1 MDGWWIISLVVV
13 TLGIPT
19 VNAASRDQWIGRSVY
34 QIVTDRFARS
44 DNSTTAACNAS
55 QGNYCGGSFQGII
68 NKLDY
73 IQDLGFDAVGVPPH
87 TRPLIS
93 AILLIFETPD
103 LDLSSAKSDFRPD
116 SRSLRYGTFKL
127 FTYHLQSSYHGY
139 WPNDLYSINSH
150 FGTPKDLQALSSA
163 LHDRGMYLMLD
174 IVVGDLAWAGNSST
188 VDYSTFNPFDDQKYF
203 HDFRLLSSDPM
214 NETCVLDC
222 WMGDT
227 VVSLPDLRNEDEQ
240 VQNMLGTWISELVSN
255 YSIDGLRIDSVL
267 NIAPD
272 FFTNF
277 SKSAGVFTVGEGAT
291 ADAADIC
298 PLQPSLNGLLNYP
311 LYYILTTAFNTTN
324 GNLSTISKSISYT
337 KEQCEDVL
345 ALGTFTSNQDVPRF
359 GSYTSDISL
368 ARNILTSS
376 MLADGIPILYYGE
389 EQHLSGAY
397 NPVNREALWLTNYSM
412 RSTSLPSLVQSLNR
426 IRSYASGD
434 GEQHTQDSASGT
446 DYLSYLSAPIFN
458 STHILAT
465 RKGFAGNQVVS
476 VVSNLGAKPA
486 SKATTKI
493 TLDSDGTGFQA
504 KQNVTEILS
513 CKTYVTDSSGN
524 LAVDLSSDGGPR
536 VYYPTNSLKDSTDIC
551 GNQTKSATPSSSSAS
566 SASPSQSRGSE
577 TGLFGV
583 PLGISTLVVTV
594 AMATSYAFT

>member
-1 MDGWWIISLVVV
+1 MDGWWIISLLVV
-13 TLGIPT
+13 TLETST
-19 VNAASRDQWIGRSVY
+19 VNAASRDQWIGRSIY

-44 DNSTTAACNAS
+44 DNSTTAACDAA

-73 IQDLGFDAVGVPPH
+73 IQDLGFDAIWISPAQ
-87 TRPLIS
+87 TQIS
-93 AILLIFETPD
+93 AQTA
-103 LDLSSAKSDFRPD
+103 DLSA
-116 SRSLRYGTFKL
+116 
-127 FTYHLQSSYHGY
+127 YHGY

-150 FGTPKDLQALSSA
+150 FGTPKELQALSSA

-174 IVVGDLAWAGNSST
+174 IVVGDMAWAGNSST
-188 VDYSTFNPFDDQKYF
+188 VDYSTFNPFDDEKYF
-203 HDFRLLSSDPM
+203 HNFKLLSSDPT

-240 VQNMLGTWISELVSN
+240 VQNILGSWISELVSN

-272 FFTNF
+272 FFSNF
-277 SKSAGVFTVGEGAT
+277 TKSSGVFTVGEGAT
-291 ADAADIC
+291 ADAADVC

-311 LYYILTTAFNTTN
+311 LYYILTDAFNTTN
-324 GNLSTISKSISYT
+324 GNLSTITESISYT
-337 KEQCEDVL
+337 KGQCEDVL
-345 ALGTFTSNQDVPRF
+345 ALGTFTANQDVPRF

-389 EQHLSGAY
+389 EQHLTGSY
-397 NPVNREALWLTNYSM
+397 NPVNREALWLTNYTM
-412 RSTSLPSLVQSLNR
+412 RSTSLPTLVRSLNR
-426 IRSYASGD
+426 LRSYASGD
-434 GEQHTQDSASGT
+434 GEQYTQNSQSGS
-446 DYLSYLSAPIFN
+446 DYLSYLSAPIYN

-493 TLDSDGTGFQA
+493 TLGSDETGFQS

-536 VYYPTNSLKDSTDIC
+536 VYYPTDSLKDSTDIC
-551 GNQTKSATPSSSSAS
+551 DDQTKSATPSSSAAS
-566 SASPSQSRGSE
+566 SVSPIQSKGSE
-577 TGLFGV
+577 TCFFGV

-594 AMATSYAFT
+594 AMATSYAFV

>member
-1 MDGWWIISLVVV
+1 MDDGWWIISLLVV

-19 VNAASRDQWIGRSVY
+19 VNAASRDQWIGRSIY

-44 DNSTTAACNAS
+44 DNSTTAACDAAL
-55 QGNYCGGSFQGII
+55 GNYCGGSFQGII

-73 IQDLGFDAVGVPPH
+73 IQELGFDAIWISPAQSQ
-87 TRPLIS
+87 IS
-93 AILLIFETPD
+93 ARTA
-103 LDLSSAKSDFRPD
+103 DLSA
-116 SRSLRYGTFKL
+116 
-127 FTYHLQSSYHGY
+127 YHGY

-150 FGTPKDLQALSSA
+150 FGTPKELEALSSA

-174 IVVGDLAWAGNSST
+174 IVVGDMAWAGNHST
-188 VDYSTFNPFDDQKYF
+188 VDYSTFNPFNDQKYF
-203 HDFRLLSSDPM
+203 HDFKLLSSDPT

-227 VVSLPDLRNEDEQ
+227 VVSLPDLRNEDQQ
-240 VQNMLGTWISELVSN
+240 VQNILGTWISELVSN

-272 FFTNF
+272 FFSNF
-277 SKSAGVFTVGEGAT
+277 TKSSGVFTVGEGAT
-291 ADAADIC
+291 ADAADVC

-311 LYYILTTAFNTTN
+311 LYYILTNAFNTTN
-324 GNLSTISKSISYT
+324 GNLSTITESISYT
-337 KEQCEDVL
+337 KGQCEDVL
-345 ALGTFTSNQDVPRF
+345 ALGTFTANQDVPRF

-376 MLADGIPILYYGE
+376 MLTDGIPILYYGE
-389 EQHLSGAY
+389 EQHLTGSY

-412 RSTSLPSLVQSLNR
+412 RSTSLPTLVQSLNR
-426 IRSYASGD
+426 LRSYASGD
-434 GEQHTQDSASGT
+434 GEQYTQKSQSGS
-446 DYLSYLSAPIFN
+446 DYLSYLSAPIYN

-486 SKATTKI
+486 TKATTKI
-493 TLDSDGTGFQA
+493 TLGSDETGFQS

-513 CKTYVTDSSGN
+513 CKTFVTDSSGN

-536 VYYPTNSLKDSTDIC
+536 VYYPTDSLKDSTDIC
-551 GNQTKSATPSSSSAS
+551 GDKTKPATPSSSAAS
-566 SASPSQSRGSE
+566 SVSSIQPKGSE
-577 TGLFGV
+577 TCLFGV

-594 AMATSYAFT
+594 AMATSYVF

>member
-73 IQDLGFDAVGVPPH
+73 IQDLGFDAVGFLPH
-87 TRPLIS
+87 TRFIS

-103 LDLSSAKSDFRPD
+103 LDLSSAKPDFRPN
-116 SRSLRYGTFKL
+116 SRSLST
-127 FTYHLQSSYHGY
+127 TA
-139 WPNDLYSINSH
+139 NE
-150 FGTPKDLQALSSA
+150 A
-163 LHDRGMYLMLD
+163 DREIQYLMLD

-446 DYLSYLSAPIFN
+446 DYLSYLSAPIYN

-493 TLDSDGTGFQA
+493 TLDSDGTGFQS

-536 VYYPTNSLKDSTDIC
+536 VYYPTDSLKDSTDIC
-551 GNQTKSATPSSSSAS
+551 GDQTKSATPSSSAAS

>member
-1 MDGWWIISLVVV
+1 MQTPPTMDGRWIISLLVV
-13 TLGIPT
+13 TLGIST
-19 VNAASRDQWIGRSVY
+19 VNAASRDQWIGRSIY

-44 DNSTTAACNAS
+44 DNSTTAACDAA

-73 IQDLGFDAVGVPPH
+73 IQDLGFDSIWISPAQ
-87 TRPLIS
+87 TQIS
-93 AILLIFETPD
+93 ARTA
-103 LDLSSAKSDFRPD
+103 DLSA
-116 SRSLRYGTFKL
+116 
-127 FTYHLQSSYHGY
+127 YHGY

-150 FGTPKDLQALSSA
+150 FGTPKELQALSST

-174 IVVGDLAWAGNSST
+174 IVVGDMAWAGNSST
-188 VDYSTFNPFDDQKYF
+188 VDYSTFKPFDDQKYF
-203 HDFRLLSSDPM
+203 HDFRLLSSDPT
-214 NETCVLDC
+214 NETCVLEC

-240 VQNMLGTWISELVSN
+240 VQNILGSWISELVSN

-272 FFTNF
+272 FFSNF
-277 SKSAGVFTVGEGAT
+277 TKSSGVFTVGEGAT
-291 ADAADIC
+291 ADAADVC

-311 LYYILTTAFNTTN
+311 LYYILTDAFNTTN
-324 GNLSTISKSISYT
+324 GNLSTITESISYT
-337 KEQCEDVL
+337 KGQCEDVL
-345 ALGTFTSNQDVPRF
+345 ALGTFTANQDVPRF

-389 EQHLSGAY
+389 EQHLTGSY

-412 RSTSLPSLVQSLNR
+412 HSTSLPTLVQSLNR
-426 IRSYASGD
+426 LRSYASGD
-434 GEQHTQDSASGT
+434 GEQYTQKSQSGS
-446 DYLSYLSAPIFN
+446 DYLSYLSAPIYN

-493 TLDSDGTGFQA
+493 TLGSDETGFQS

-536 VYYPTNSLKDSTDIC
+536 VYYPTDSLKDSTDIC
-551 GNQTKSATPSSSSAS
+551 GDQTKSATPSSSAAS
-566 SASPSQSRGSE
+566 SVSPNQSKGSE
-577 TGLFGV
+577 TCLFGV

-594 AMATSYAFT
+594 AMATSYAFI

>member
-1 MDGWWIISLVVV
+1 MQTPPTMDDGWWIISLLVV

-19 VNAASRDQWIGRSVY
+19 VNAASRDQWIGRSIY

-44 DNSTTAACNAS
+44 DNSTTAACDAAL
-55 QGNYCGGSFQGII
+55 GNYCGGSFQGII

-73 IQDLGFDAVGVPPH
+73 IQELGFDAIWISPAQSQ
-87 TRPLIS
+87 IS
-93 AILLIFETPD
+93 ARTA
-103 LDLSSAKSDFRPD
+103 DLSA
-116 SRSLRYGTFKL
+116 
-127 FTYHLQSSYHGY
+127 YHGY

-150 FGTPKDLQALSSA
+150 FGTPKELEALSSA

-174 IVVGDLAWAGNSST
+174 IVVGDMAWAGNHST
-188 VDYSTFNPFDDQKYF
+188 VDYSTFNPFNDQKYF
-203 HDFRLLSSDPM
+203 HDFKLLSSDPT

-227 VVSLPDLRNEDEQ
+227 VVSLPDLRNEDQQ
-240 VQNMLGTWISELVSN
+240 VQNILGTWISELVSN

-272 FFTNF
+272 FFSNF
-277 SKSAGVFTVGEGAT
+277 TKSSGVFTVGEGAT
-291 ADAADIC
+291 ADAADVC

-311 LYYILTTAFNTTN
+311 LYYILTNAFNTTN
-324 GNLSTISKSISYT
+324 GNLSTITESISYT
-337 KEQCEDVL
+337 KGQCEDVL
-345 ALGTFTSNQDVPRF
+345 ALGTFTANQDVPRF

-376 MLADGIPILYYGE
+376 MLTDGIPILYYGE
-389 EQHLSGAY
+389 EQHLTGSY

-412 RSTSLPSLVQSLNR
+412 RSTSLPTLVQSLNR
-426 IRSYASGD
+426 LRSYASGD
-434 GEQHTQDSASGT
+434 GEQYTQKSQSGS
-446 DYLSYLSAPIFN
+446 DYLSYLSAPIYN

-493 TLDSDGTGFQA
+493 TLGSDETGFQS

-536 VYYPTNSLKDSTDIC
+536 VYYPTDSLKDSTDIC
-551 GNQTKSATPSSSSAS
+551 GDKTKSATPSSSAAS
-566 SASPSQSRGSE
+566 SVSSIQSKGSE
-577 TGLFGV
+577 TCLFGV

-594 AMATSYAFT
+594 AMATSYVF

>member
-1 MDGWWIISLVVV
+1 MDGWWIISLLVV

-19 VNAASRDQWIGRSVY
+19 VNAASRDQWISRSIY

-44 DNSTTAACNAS
+44 DNSTTAACDAAE
-55 QGNYCGGSFQGII
+55 GNYCGGTFQGII

-73 IQDLGFDAVGVPPH
+73 IQNLGFDAIWISPAQ
-87 TRPLIS
+87 TQIS
-93 AILLIFETPD
+93 ARTA
-103 LDLSSAKSDFRPD
+103 DLSA
-116 SRSLRYGTFKL
+116 
-127 FTYHLQSSYHGY
+127 YHGY

-150 FGTPKDLQALSSA
+150 FGTPKELQALSSA

-174 IVVGDLAWAGNSST
+174 IVVGDMAWAGNSST

-203 HDFRLLSSDPM
+203 HDFKLLSSDPT

-240 VQNMLGTWISELVSN
+240 VQNILGSWISELVSN

-272 FFTNF
+272 FFSNF
-277 SKSAGVFTVGEGAT
+277 TKSSGVFTVGEGAT
-291 ADAADIC
+291 ADAADVC

-311 LYYILTTAFNTTN
+311 LYYILTDAFNTTN
-324 GNLSTISKSISYT
+324 GNLSTITESISYT
-337 KEQCEDVL
+337 KGQCEDVL
-345 ALGTFTSNQDVPRF
+345 ALGTFTANQDVPRF

-389 EQHLSGAY
+389 EQHLTGSY
-397 NPVNREALWLTNYSM
+397 NPVNREALWLTSYSM
-412 RSTSLPSLVQSLNR
+412 DSTSLPTLVQSLNR
-426 IRSYASGD
+426 LRSYASGD
-434 GEQHTQDSASGT
+434 GEQYTQKSQSGS
-446 DYLSYLSAPIFN
+446 DYLSYLTAPIYN

-476 VVSNLGAKPA
+476 VVSNLGAKPS

-493 TLDSDGTGFQA
+493 TLGSDETGFQA

-536 VYYPTNSLKDSTDIC
+536 VYYPTDSLKDSTDIC
-551 GNQTKSATPSSSSAS
+551 GDQTKSATPSSSAAS
-566 SASPSQSRGSE
+566 SVSPTQYKGSE
-577 TGLFGV
+577 TYLFGV

-594 AMATSYAFT
+594 AMATSYAFI

>member
-1 MDGWWIISLVVV
+1 MDGWWIISLLVV
-13 TLGIPT
+13 TLGFST
-19 VNAASRDQWIGRSVY
+19 VNAASRDQWIGRSIY

-44 DNSTTAACNAS
+44 DNSTTAACDAA

-73 IQDLGFDAVGVPPH
+73 IHDLGFDAIWISPAQ
-87 TRPLIS
+87 TQIS
-93 AILLIFETPD
+93 ARTA
-103 LDLSSAKSDFRPD
+103 DLSA
-116 SRSLRYGTFKL
+116 
-127 FTYHLQSSYHGY
+127 YHGY

-150 FGTPKDLQALSSA
+150 FGTPKELQALSSA
-163 LHDRGMYLMLD
+163 LHNRGMYLMLD
-174 IVVGDLAWAGNSST
+174 IVVGDMAWAGNSST
-188 VDYSTFNPFDDQKYF
+188 VDYSTFNPFDDEKYF
-203 HDFRLLSSDPM
+203 HDFKLLSSDPT

-227 VVSLPDLRNEDEQ
+227 VVSLPDLRNEDDQ
-240 VQNMLGTWISELVSN
+240 VQNILGSWISGLVSN

-272 FFTNF
+272 FFSNF
-277 SKSAGVFTVGEGAT
+277 TKSSGVFTIGEGAT
-291 ADAADIC
+291 ADAADVC

-311 LYYILTTAFNTTN
+311 LYYILTNAFNTTN
-324 GNLSTISKSISYT
+324 GNLSTITESISYT
-337 KEQCEDVL
+337 KGQCEDVL
-345 ALGTFTSNQDVPRF
+345 ALGTFTANQDVPRF

-389 EQHLSGAY
+389 EQHLTGSY

-412 RSTSLPSLVQSLNR
+412 HSTSLPALVKSLNR
-426 IRSYASGD
+426 LRSYASGD
-434 GEQHTQDSASGT
+434 GEQYTQNSQSGS
-446 DYLSYLSAPIFN
+446 DYLSYLSAPIYN

-486 SKATTKI
+486 SKAATKI
-493 TLDSDGTGFQA
+493 TLGSDETGFQS

-536 VYYPTNSLKDSTDIC
+536 VYYPTDSLKDSTDIC
-551 GNQTKSATPSSSSAS
+551 DDQTKSATPSSSAAS
-566 SASPSQSRGSE
+566 SVSPNQSKGSE
-577 TGLFGV
+577 TCLFGV

-594 AMATSYAFT
+594 AMATSYAFI

>member
-1 MDGWWIISLVVV
+1 MDGWWIISLLVV
-13 TLGIPT
+13 TLGFST
-19 VNAASRDQWIGRSVY
+19 VNAASRDQWIGRSIY

-44 DNSTTAACNAS
+44 DNSTTAACDAA

-73 IQDLGFDAVGVPPH
+73 IHDLGFDAIWISPAQ
-87 TRPLIS
+87 TQIS
-93 AILLIFETPD
+93 ARTA
-103 LDLSSAKSDFRPD
+103 DLSA
-116 SRSLRYGTFKL
+116 
-127 FTYHLQSSYHGY
+127 YHGY

-150 FGTPKDLQALSSA
+150 FGTPKELQALSSA
-163 LHDRGMYLMLD
+163 LHNRGMYLMLD
-174 IVVGDLAWAGNSST
+174 IVVGDMAWVGNSST
-188 VDYSTFNPFDDQKYF
+188 VDYSTFNPFDDEKYF
-203 HDFRLLSSDPM
+203 HDFKLLSSDPT

-227 VVSLPDLRNEDEQ
+227 VVSLPDLRNEDDQ
-240 VQNMLGTWISELVSN
+240 VQNILGSWISELVSN

-272 FFTNF
+272 FFSNF
-277 SKSAGVFTVGEGAT
+277 TKSSGVFTIGEGAT
-291 ADAADIC
+291 ADAADVC

-311 LYYILTTAFNTTN
+311 LYYILTNAFNTTN
-324 GNLSTISKSISYT
+324 GNLSTITESISYT
-337 KEQCEDVL
+337 KGQCEDVL
-345 ALGTFTSNQDVPRF
+345 ALGTFTANQDVPRF

-389 EQHLSGAY
+389 EQHLTGSY

-412 RSTSLPSLVQSLNR
+412 HSTSLPALVQSLNR
-426 IRSYASGD
+426 LRSYASGD
-434 GEQHTQDSASGT
+434 GEQYTQNSQSGS
-446 DYLSYLSAPIFN
+446 DYLSYLSAPIYN

-493 TLDSDGTGFQA
+493 TLGSDETGFQS

-536 VYYPTNSLKDSTDIC
+536 VYYPTDSLKDSTDIC
-551 GNQTKSATPSSSSAS
+551 DDQTKSATPSSSAAS
-566 SASPSQSRGSE
+566 SVSPNQSKGSE
-577 TGLFGV
+577 TCLFGV

-594 AMATSYAFT
+594 AMATSYAFI